1 MPPGSAVSVTLSGPS
16 HMVVGPLGLIVAT
29 GFGLIATFALPV
41 EEQPLFVT
49 VAVRA
54 TVPDAPAVNWIAFV
68 PAPEVIVPFV
78 MLQL

>member
-1 MPPGSAVSVTLSGPS
+1 MAPACAGTEAALPVLFAQVAAGAVTVETG
-16 HMVVGPLGLIVAT
+16 LGV
-29 GFGLIATFALPV
+29 IATFALLV

>member
-1 MPPGSAVSVTLSGPS
+1 MLSVTLPPAQKA
-16 HMVVGPLGLIVAT
+16 VGPLALMS
-29 GFGLIATFALPV
+29 GFGGGLIATFALLV